1 MNLRKK
7 ERKKEY
13 NLNEEGDLGA
23 PLFGRKE
30 FLPRTFPRM
39 GIKGKRCQLK
49 WSKVISLFAIIVRL
63 VFIKRYS
70 EIIMSIFCSQRK
82 ITWNF
87 IKNQKD
93 SLNLLFI
100 EKKTQL

>member
-1 MNLRKK
+1 
-7 ERKKEY
+7 
-13 NLNEEGDLGA
+13 
-23 PLFGRKE
+23 
-30 FLPRTFPRM
+30 M

-100 EKKTQL
+100 EKKHNYRMLSYGISWVFFLHHAA